1 MNRTESETSDSEA
14 GSVLF
19 LSGDLIFASRVRSAA
34 ESAGLQFQLSGQLP
48 AAEDPRVTHVI
59 LDLSTR
65 SALLPDVVE
74 KAASSTPQAKLI
86 AYAPHVQT
94 GRIAMAKEAGVQM
107 VLTRGQF
114 DASLQKLF
122 H

>member
-1 MNRTESETSDSEA
+1 MNPTDTESEVA
-14 GSVLF
+14 SVLF

-34 ESAGLQFQLSGQLP
+34 ESAGLRFQISGQLP
-48 AAEDPRVTHVI
+48 ATEDLSILHVI

-65 SALLPDVVE
+65 SSLLPQIVE
-74 KAASSTPQAKLI
+74 DAASKTPRAKLI

-94 GRIAMAKEAGVQM
+94 GRIAMAQDAGVPTVM
-107 VLTRGQF
+107 TRGQF

-122 H
+122 R